1 MLYTYN
7 NTSQTLAQNAPIV
20 FNTNGVAKGCS
31 VTHVAGSTSVN
42 INRAGVY
49 MVQFNADAVGSG
61 TAGNLTA
68 QLYGNGA
75 VVTGAES
82 TAYSG
87 AATDIMNLSFTALV
101 RVNPNCCAITDNIP
115 YVLTVQNT
123 GEGATYSNAAI
134 TVTKVC

>member
-7 NTSQTLAQNAPIV
+7 NASQTLAQNAPIV
-20 FNTNGVAKGCS
+20 FSTNGVAKGCS
-31 VTHVAGSTSVN
+31 ATHVAGSTAVN
-42 INRAGVY
+42 LNKPGIY
-49 MVQFNADAVGSG
+49 MVQFNADAVESG

-68 QLYGNGA
+68 QLQGNGVA
-75 VVTGAES
+75 ITGAES

-87 AATDIMNLSFTALV
+87 ATTDIMNLSFTALV
-101 RVNPNCCAITDNIP
+101 KVNPNCCAITTNIP